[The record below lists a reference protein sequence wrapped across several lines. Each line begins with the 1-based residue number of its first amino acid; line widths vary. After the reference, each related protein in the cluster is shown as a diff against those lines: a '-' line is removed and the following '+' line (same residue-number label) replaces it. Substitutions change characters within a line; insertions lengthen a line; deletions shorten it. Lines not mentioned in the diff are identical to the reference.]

1 MRIAILDDYQDI
13 ALSMADWS
21 ILGQGCS
28 IDVFKRNLS
37 VPDEAVE
44 LLRPYDVLCTMR
56 ERMAIPRS
64 LIGQLPNLKL
74 ITITGAKHRTL
85 DMAAAT
91 ERGII
96 VSHTKQ
102 YEDRHW
108 GTPELTWG
116 LVIASV
122 RHMTLADRRMRA
134 GAWQTTMGVSLHG
147 KTLGLVGLG
156 NIGRIVAG
164 YGHAFGMRVIA
175 WSQNL
180 TPEAAAAAGVTAV
193 SKEDLFRQSDVISI
207 HVVLSERSRGIVG
220 AGELSLMKPTA
231 HLVNT
236 SRGPIVDEAS
246 LVAALKEKRIAG
258 AALDVFAQ
266 EPLPVD
272 HPLRGLDNTVLTPH
286 LGYVT
291 EDVMRG
297 FHEDTVEAIQ
307 SFMTGQPIRVLN
319 PQGG

>member
-1 MRIAILDDYQDI
+1 VRIAILDDYQDI
-13 ALSMADWS
+13 ALGMADWS
-21 ILGQGCS
+21 ILGQGHS

-37 VPDEAVE
+37 VPDEAAE

-56 ERMAIPRS
+56 ERMAMPGS
-64 LIGQLPNLKL
+64 LIDRLPNLKL

-85 DMAAAT
+85 DMAAAAD
-91 ERGII
+91 RGII
-96 VSHTKQ
+96 VSHTKE
-102 YEDRHW
+102 YDDRHW
-108 GTPELTWG
+108 GTPELAWG

-122 RHMTLADRRMRA
+122 RHMTLADRRMRV

-180 TPEAAAAAGVTAV
+180 TPAAAAAVGVTAV

-231 HLVNT
+231 HLINT

-258 AALDVFAQ
+258 AALDVFEQ

-272 HPLRGLDNTVLTPH
+272 HPLRGLDNTTLTPH

-297 FHEDTVEAIQ
+297 FHEDTVEAVHA
-307 SFMTGQPIRVLN
+307 FLTGQPIRVLN
-319 PQGG
+319 P